1 LSRDVAIIGV
11 GHSQFS
17 PQTPD
22 LSYKEL
28 MFEAALKAYED
39 AGGIDPRVDVDA
51 FITCEEDYW
60 AGISIFDE
68 YVPDQLGAVLKPTM
82 TVSADGLW
90 GIINAYMLIKT
101 GQFDV
106 VVVEAHSKASDIL
119 SFTDIW
125 RFAFDPV
132 IHRPLI
138 DNPLVIAGLEMRKY
152 MEETYTTREQISLV
166 VAKNKRNALY
176 NPLASYGTKL
186 DPEQVNE
193 SPLISDPL
201 RKLDISGLV
210 DGSIVFVIASEEVAR
225 KTTDKPIWIRG
236 VGWSS
241 HTPWIE
247 EWDMVEPVHAK
258 LAARMAYKEAGIDDP
273 LRYIDFAEIDDRFS
287 YKELQFME
295 ALGLAKFGEASLLV
309 EDGSTDITGEIPI
322 NPSGGYLGIGYPLEA
337 GGLLKA
343 LGVVLQLRGEAGR
356 LQIEDVKIDLTKSF
370 RVRYLLSKRVI
381 ANSIPETM

>member
-1 LSRDVAIIGV
+1 MTRDVAIIGV
-11 GHSQFS
+11 GYSQFS

-39 AGGIDPRVDVDA
+39 AGGINPQTDVDA

-82 TVSADGLW
+82 TLTADGLW

-106 VVVEAHSKASDIL
+106 VVVEAHSKASDIAT
-119 SFTDIW
+119 FMDIW
-125 RFAFDPV
+125 RFAFDPI

-152 MEETYTTREQISLV
+152 MEETYTTRDQISLV
-166 VAKNKRNALY
+166 VSKNRRNALD
-176 NPLASYGTKL
+176 NPLGAYGTKI
-186 DPEQVNE
+186 DPQQVNE
-193 SPLISDPL
+193 SSIIADPL
-201 RKLDISGLV
+201 RKLDVSGLV
-210 DGSIVFVIASEEVAR
+210 DGSIVFVIAAEEIAR
-225 KTTDKPIWIRG
+225 KLTDVPIWIKG
-236 VGWSS
+236 VGWAS

-247 EWDMVEPVHAK
+247 EWDLVEPVHAK
-258 LAARMAYKEAGIDDP
+258 IAARMAYEQAGIDDP
-273 LRYIDFAEIDDRFS
+273 IRYIDFAEIDDRFS

-295 ALGLAKFGEASLLV
+295 ALGLAKFGEAGLLV
-309 EDGSTDITGEIPI
+309 EDGATDRTGEIPI

-343 LGVVLQLRGEAGR
+343 LEVVLQLREEAGR
-356 LQIEDVKIDLTKSF
+356 RQIEDVKMGLAMSWRGIPTSSSA
-370 RVRYLLSKRVI
+370 VVILS
-381 ANSIPETM
+381 NE